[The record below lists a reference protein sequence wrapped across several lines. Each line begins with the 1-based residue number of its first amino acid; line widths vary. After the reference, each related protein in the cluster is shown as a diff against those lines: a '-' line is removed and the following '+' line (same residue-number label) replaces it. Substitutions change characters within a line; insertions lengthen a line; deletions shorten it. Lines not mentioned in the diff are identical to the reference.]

1 MYATGNVVMS
11 QAGLRLTADEVRYN
25 RDSDS
30 AVASGNVEFID
41 ADGAVH
47 RAEVMTLG
55 TEFTHIVAET
65 LRSRYP
71 DGSFFTAED
80 GEIKTESVSI
90 FNSSRFS
97 PCDCDFENGETP
109 IWDMRA
115 TSTRHNVETKT
126 IIHRNVRMHIMNV
139 PIGYLPYLAHPD
151 WTVRRRSGFLTPSFV
166 VSSDLGFTASIPYY
180 YVIDDTSDVE
190 LTIQIP
196 TSRRRFAY
204 SIANGG
210 INQTSTLL

>member
-1 MYATGNVVMS
+1 MLRELKLLRRFLMILTLVSLSFFGMHQAVASEEEISFEADSVTVSQEDGSMYATGNVVMS

-47 RAEVMTLG
+47 RADVMTLD

-71 DGSFFTAED
+71 DGSFVTAENGD
-80 GEIKTESVSI
+80 IRTESVSI

-97 PCDCDFENGETP
+97 PCE
-109 IWDMRA
+109 
-115 TSTRHNVETKT
+115 H
-126 IIHRNVRMHIMNV
+126 
-139 PIGYLPYLAHPD
+139 L
-151 WTVRRRSGFLTPSFV
+151 
-166 VSSDLGFTASIPYY
+166 YY
-180 YVIDDTSDVE
+180 
-190 LTIQIP
+190 
-196 TSRRRFAY
+196 
-204 SIANGG
+204 
-210 INQTSTLL
+210 